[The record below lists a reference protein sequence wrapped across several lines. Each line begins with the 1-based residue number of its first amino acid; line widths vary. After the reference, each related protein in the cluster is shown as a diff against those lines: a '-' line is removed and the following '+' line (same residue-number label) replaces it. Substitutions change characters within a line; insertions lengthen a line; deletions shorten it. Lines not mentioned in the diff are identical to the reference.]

1 MTDYYLYKCTLELTS
16 FFFLIEN
23 EVKNS
28 SYKLHGIFGL
38 KLIKDLA
45 SCEKSL

>member
-1 MTDYYLYKCTLELTS
+1 MYARTNIF

-45 SCEKSL
+45 YCEKSF